1 MNNKAI
7 DVTGRVKSLR
17 DRMFTMPSICTER
30 GRLVTKS
37 YRETEGEPGV
47 IRQAKA
53 LVKQLQEMGI
63 RIDEGELIVGNAT
76 SKQRGGAILPEINA
90 QFLMEEMDRI
100 SSREWDR
107 FTPIND
113 EEKARIQESL
123 HYWKGKSVFDMW
135 RARMP
140 EDMQK
145 YMFNGIMGGTVF
157 CANGHYAGHTAIDY
171 GKVLTKGINAIKKEV
186 DERLAKLNLASP
198 EDFQRLQFLRAS
210 SFVLDAA
217 PKFAA
222 RYADLADQL
231 AAKEPDGGR
240 KMELLMIAETCRRV
254 PGEPAR
260 NFYEALQSI
269 CFVWIALMLE
279 GWGYG
284 MSFGRPD
291 QYLYPFYKQDV
302 TSGRLT
308 DDDVRALISLLYIKV
323 NGTVTVT
330 DSMAA
335 LVFGGFPQTVN
346 IILGGITRDGKDAVN
361 ELSYLFLEADKDVGM
376 SQNDLVVRVH
386 RATPEAFIIKA
397 VEVAKALKGKLK
409 FMSDETAIQQLLHDG
424 HPIESAR
431 DYIITGCN
439 SPSIPGLSFDVPG
452 GMFNL
457 AFMLE
462 LALNNGVSRLSGERI
477 GPATG
482 DPRKFTCY
490 DNIFDAF
497 KKQVE
502 TLIPIAVA
510 YRNSDRLLY
519 AEMVPTPF
527 QSALFNGPIEK
538 GLDITN
544 GGTLPYARLAISLTG
559 APNVGD
565 SLAAIKK
572 VVFEDRKITMAQL
585 IDALDADF
593 EEHDEAFHLLSR
605 APKFG
610 NDDDYVDSIVN
621 DVLMYGCRVVTG
633 YQGACGTKFNVAA
646 AAVTANVALGFPVGA
661 LPDGRKAGQP
671 LSEGGI
677 SPYQGRNV
685 SGPTATLRSV
695 AKLDHVHL
703 TNGSVLNMRF
713 SPEALKDEAGVRRFV
728 SILRTYLETG
738 GFFVQFN
745 IVDAETLRAAQ
756 REPDKYKD
764 LLVRVATY
772 SAYFVELSPELQ
784 EDVIRRM
791 EFREL

>member
-1 MNNKAI
+1 
-7 DVTGRVKSLR
+7 
-17 DRMFTMPSICTER
+17 MFTIPSICTER

-37 YRETEGEPGV
+37 YGETEGEPPV
-47 IRQAKA
+47 MRQAKA
-53 LVKQLQEMGI
+53 LVKQLKEMAI

-76 SKQRGGAILPEINA
+76 TKQRGGAMLPEISA
-90 QFLMEEMDRI
+90 QFLMEEMDNI

-107 FTPIND
+107 FTPIH
-113 EEKARIQESL
+113 EKEKTEIEKILR
-123 HYWKGKSVFDMW
+123 YWKGRSVFDMW

-140 EDMQK
+140 EEMQK
-145 YMFNGIMGGTVF
+145 HMFNGIMGGTVF
-157 CANGHYAGHTAIDY
+157 CANGHYAGHTAVDY
-171 GKVLTKGINAIKKEV
+171 GKVLTKGINSIKKEV
-186 DERLAKLNLASP
+186 DDRISALTLADP
-198 EDFQRLQFLRAS
+198 DDFQKYQFLRAS
-210 SFVLDAA
+210 RLVLDAV
-217 PKFAA
+217 PRFAG
-222 RYADLADQL
+222 RYAVLADQL
-231 AAKEPDGGR
+231 AAIEQDANR
-240 KMELLMIAETCRRV
+240 KAELLMIAETCRRV

-260 NFYEALQSI
+260 NFYEALQSM

-284 MSFGRPD
+284 MSFGRTD
-291 QYLYPFYKQDV
+291 QYLYPFYKADIM
-302 TSGRLT
+302 SGKFT
-308 DDDVRALISLLYIKV
+308 DEEVRALISLLYIKV
-323 NGTVTVT
+323 NGTVTIT

-346 IILGGITRDGKDAVN
+346 IILGGITREGKDAVN
-361 ELSYLFLEADKDVGM
+361 ELSYIFLEADRDVGM
-376 SQNDLVVRVH
+376 SQNDLVIRIH
-386 RATPEAFIIKA
+386 RATPEAFVIKA

-424 HPIESAR
+424 YPIEYAR
-431 DYIITGCN
+431 EYIITGCN
-439 SPSIPGLSFDVPG
+439 SPSVPGRSFDVPG
-452 GMFNL
+452 GMFNI

-482 DPRKFTCY
+482 DPRKFTSY
-490 DNIFDAF
+490 EDVLDAF

-502 TLIPIAVA
+502 ALLPVAIA
-510 YRNSDRLLY
+510 YRNTDRQIY
-519 AEMVPTPF
+519 SEMVPTPF

-538 GLDITN
+538 GRDITN
-544 GGTLPYARLAISLTG
+544 RGTLPYARLAISLTG
-559 APNVGD
+559 AANVGD

-572 VVFEDRKITMAQL
+572 VVFEDMKITMAQL
-585 IDALDADF
+585 IDALDANF
-593 EEHDEAFHLLSR
+593 EGYDQAFHSLSM

-621 DVLMYGCRVVTG
+621 EVLMHGCKVVTG

-677 SPYQGRNV
+677 SPHQGRNV
-685 SGPTATLRSV
+685 SGHTATLRSV
-695 AKLDHVHL
+695 AKLDHVRL

-713 SPEALKDEAGVRRFV
+713 SPKALEDEAGMRKFV
-728 SILRTYLETG
+728 SMLRVYLETG

-745 IVDAETLRAAQ
+745 IVDTDTLRKAQ
-756 REPDKYKD
+756 REPEKYKD

-772 SAYFVELSPELQ
+772 SAYFVELSPDLQ

-791 EFREL
+791 EFQEV